1 MKKVYVKPT
10 VEIESYELNEFVAS
24 CENTTPNHSR
34 ADCVIDLGP
43 WTVFALS
50 VCDEVPEEDGQYNG
64 FCYHI
69 PVESAQFFGS

>member
-43 WTVFALS
+43 WTVFAFS
-50 VCDEVPEEDGQYNG
+50 VCDEEPEEDGQYNG

-69 PVESAQFFGS
+69 PVENAQFFGS